1 MKFILRPDSSSV
13 VSLRLSFRTGALAEP
28 VPGAAHLC
36 AQLLTQ
42 GGTRRRTFPEIL
54 EILFPL
60 ASDLSVIAGHE
71 MTTFAASMHVDHL
84 DAVYALLRERLLEPA
99 WDPADFERVRE
110 DVTNYLAIHLRG
122 ENDEDLAKEALYQEV
137 FQGHPYGVHEA
148 GTVSSLAALAPAD
161 LALFHESRLL
171 PAPLIAAVGGPAP
184 DWLLRAI
191 ETDFSS
197 AAGPLVLPPV
207 PPAPEIAENRAI
219 LIEKPARSVAIS
231 FGFPVEITR
240 AHSDYAALL
249 LAVSVL
255 GQHRQSSGRLFQS
268 MRQLRGLNYGDYAY
282 LEYFPGGMYTLEPP
296 VNRMR
301 SREIFQ
307 VWIRPVER
315 DQAHFALRL
324 ALHELERLIRDGLS
338 SEEFERGRNFLIKYT
353 RLLMKT
359 RSQDLGY
366 AIDSE
371 FHGIPPYADFLE
383 SALGACTLGQV
394 NDVVRRHLRT
404 DRIVFAL
411 AGEGM
416 SELRERLLADAPSPI
431 AYNAPKPESLLAED
445 AIVARREIPI
455 GSVRT
460 VPAAEM
466 FA

>member
-1 MKFILRPDSSSV
+1 MRFLLRPDSSSV
-13 VSLRLSFRTGALAEP
+13 VSLRLSFRTGALADP
-28 VPGAAHLC
+28 MPGAAHLC
-36 AQLLTQ
+36 AQLLAQ
-42 GGTRRRTFPEIL
+42 GGTRRRSYPEIL
-54 EILFPL
+54 ETLFPL
-60 ASDLSVIAGHE
+60 ASDLSVVAGHE
-71 MTTFAASMHVDHL
+71 MVTFAASMHLDHVE
-84 DAVYALLRERLLEPA
+84 AVYALLRERLLEPA

-110 DVTNYLAIHLRG
+110 DVKNFLAIHLRG
-122 ENDEDLAKEALYQEV
+122 ENDEDLAKEALYQEI
-137 FQGHPYGVHEA
+137 FSGSPYGVHEA
-148 GTVSSLAALAPAD
+148 GTVSSLDALSRAD
-161 LALFHESRLL
+161 LALFHESLLL
-171 PAPLIAAVGGPAP
+171 PAPLTAAVGGPVP
-184 DWLLRAI
+184 DRLLRAV
-191 ETDFSS
+191 ESDFSS
-197 AAGPLVLPPV
+197 PQSPVVLPPL
-207 PPAPEIAENRAI
+207 AASPEIRENRAI
-219 LIEKPARSVAIS
+219 LIEKPSRSVAIS
-231 FGFPVEITR
+231 FGFPIEVTR
-240 AHSDYAALL
+240 SHPDYAPLL

-315 DQAHFALRL
+315 GQAHFALRL
-324 ALHELERLIRDGLS
+324 ALHELERLTRDGLTA
-338 SEEFERGRNFLIKYT
+338 EEFERGRNFLVKYT

-359 RSQDLGY
+359 RSEELGY

-383 SALGACTLGQV
+383 TALAACTLDQV
-394 NDVVRRHLRT
+394 NEAVRRHLRT

-416 SELRERLLADAPSPI
+416 AELRERLLANTPSPI
-431 AYNAPKPESLLAED
+431 EYNAPKPAELLAED
-445 AIVARREIPI
+445 AIVARREVPL
-455 GSVRT
+455 GSIRL